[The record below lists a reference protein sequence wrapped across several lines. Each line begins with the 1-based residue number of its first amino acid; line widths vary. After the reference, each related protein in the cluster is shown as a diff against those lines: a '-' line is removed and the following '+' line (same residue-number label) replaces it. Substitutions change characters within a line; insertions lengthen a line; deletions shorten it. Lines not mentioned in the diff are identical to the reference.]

1 LRLKAFKE
9 GRVYGTLPYNYYRT
23 NIAVA
28 LADTYYIGKILYP
41 DKFKDVDPEK
51 KATRYF
57 KCSSESP
64 STVPTPKRTGASGA

>member
-1 LRLKAFKE
+1 M
-9 GRVYGTLPYNYYRT
+9 
-23 NIAVA
+23 
-28 LADTYYIGKILYP
+28 GKILYP